1 MPNGF
6 GRGFG
11 FRGWSPPWPFVGSGR
26 GMGRGMGMGGGMGAG
41 MMPPVSPTPQSP
53 APGQELEA
61 LRAQSQA
68 LAQQLA
74 EIQRHIEELEKKRR

>member
-11 FRGWSPPWPFVGSGR
+11 FRGWSPPWPFVGR
-26 GMGRGMGMGGGMGAG
+26 GRGMGMGGGMGAR

-68 LAQQLA
+68 LAQRLS
-74 EIQRHIEELEKKRR
+74 EIEHHIEELEKKRR